1 VSNTITCPSCQAQ
14 IEITEVISSQLRASI
29 RGELEAELNASRQ
42 RLKQQQEELARQQQ
56 QLQQQRE
63 AVGEQVR
70 TKLAEERQK
79 LEQKVREQ
87 MHVELKDRDEQ
98 LNDLRGQLKAAQE
111 KELAVRRKER
121 EIEQLRSQ
129 LDQQKV
135 ELEQNLRQKL
145 EAERAELV
153 RQAREKAK
161 EESAVLLKDRET
173 ALAELQAKVQQ
184 ANQKELAFL
193 REKRELEERVRNV
206 DLEVTRRT
214 QEELNKV
221 REQALK
227 EMDEQH
233 RLKLLEKEQQVQ
245 QLCRQIEDL
254 KRKAEQGSQQMQGEV
269 LEVALEELLK
279 ELFPTDSIEP
289 VPKGVRGADVVQRVL
304 DESGTDCGLILWE
317 SKRTRHWSAQWL
329 PKLRDDLRMV
339 GASRS
344 VIVSEQLPEHIR
356 HFGQVD
362 GVWVVS
368 WACIHPVAVAL
379 REGLIGV
386 AKSRR
391 ALEGQHGKMELVYN
405 YLIGQEFFN
414 RVSGIVEA
422 FVTMGRDLEEEKR
435 ALTARWNKRAKQL
448 DRMLAST
455 SGLYGDLQGIIGRS
469 LPEIKGMSLIDLGTD
484 ALPGP
489 EDGQALPEGTGA
501 GP

>member
-1 VSNTITCPSCQAQ
+1 VSNTITCPNCQAQ

-29 RGELEAELNASRQ
+29 RGELETELNASRQ

-56 QLQQQRE
+56 QLQQQME

-79 LEQKVREQ
+79 LEQKVRAQ
-87 MHVELKDRDEQ
+87 MHVELQDRDEQ

-135 ELEQNLRQKL
+135 ELEQDLRRKL
-145 EAERAELV
+145 EDERAELI
-153 RQAREKAK
+153 RQACEKAK
-161 EESAVLLKDRET
+161 EESAVLLKDREA

-214 QEELNKV
+214 QEELSKV
-221 REQALK
+221 REQAMK
-227 EMDEQH
+227 ELDEQH

-254 KRKAEQGSQQMQGEV
+254 KRKAEQGSQQTQGEV

-289 VPKGVRGADVVQRVL
+289 VAKGVRGGDVVQRVL
-304 DESGTDCGLILWE
+304 DEGGTDCGLILWE

-329 PKLRDDLRMV
+329 PKLRDDLRAV
-339 GASRS
+339 RASRS

-362 GVWVVS
+362 GVWVAS
-368 WACIHPVAVAL
+368 WACVHPIAVAL
-379 REGLIGV
+379 RETLIAV
-386 AKSRR
+386 ARSNR
-391 ALEGQHGKMELVYN
+391 ALEGRQSKMELVYN
-405 YLIGQEFFN
+405 YLKGQEFLN
-414 RVSGIVEA
+414 RVSGVVEA
-422 FVTMGRDLEEEKR
+422 FVTMRQDLETEKR
-435 ALTARWNKRAKQL
+435 AYQKYWAKREKQL
-448 DRMLAST
+448 ERVLINT
-455 SGLYGDLQGIIGRS
+455 SGLHGDLQAIMGS
-469 LPEIKGMSLIDLGTD
+469 TLPEIKGMTLMDLGTD

-489 EDGQALPEGTGA
+489 EDDKALPEG
-501 GP
+501 